1 MYHAGPGEW
10 PKKLQTPNQAL
21 WYCLAVHKLKI
32 LANVLLG
39 MRELRNRP
47 PKKSDFV
54 YSRTKLLPTNSSSY
68 WATLTQ
74 NDIAFVVVAP
84 FSPFVCKLARVAVL
98 ASWGTQQKFCHFNQQ
113 KKNNRGSAQFTCKRI
128 FITLCLWWLRSR
140 CLPNPCQSES
150 MSSGSRPPV
159 RVFSKCYGQAEVL
172 SLYMLIV
179 DPLQSLKAWPT
190 QLL

>member
-84 FSPFVCKLARVAVL
+84 FSPFVCRVAVL
-98 ASWGTQQKFCHFNQQ
+98 ANCVSAKFYGIVMRNKMTKTDFFGGKFSAPANSKVRFNQ
-113 KKNNRGSAQFTCKRI
+113 SACF
-128 FITLCLWWLRSR
+128 
-140 CLPNPCQSES
+140 
-150 MSSGSRPPV
+150 G
-159 RVFSKCYGQAEVL
+159 VL
-172 SLYMLIV
+172 
-179 DPLQSLKAWPT
+179 
-190 QLL
+190 QLLWPLSCSMTIMR